1 MKTTQEYFEYLI
13 KELKEK
19 DSKICKSILER
30 SEKFNDDYINEIS
43 KMLFFLY
50 KVEGIRIANYKEFQR
65 L

>member
-1 MKTTQEYFEYLI
+1 MKTTQEYFKYLI